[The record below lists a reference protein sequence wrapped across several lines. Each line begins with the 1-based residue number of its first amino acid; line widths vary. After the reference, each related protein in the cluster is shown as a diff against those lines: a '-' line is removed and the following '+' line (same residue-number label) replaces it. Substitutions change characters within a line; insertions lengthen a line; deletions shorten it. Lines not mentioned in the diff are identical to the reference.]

1 MWLHD
6 PYGLRDDTRSYGETL
21 SCARD
26 GYYAELITAADV
38 TEQVMRILR
47 VLERPLVGQR
57 EQRLTVYSDVY
68 ANIEVSI
75 NYEFKRY

>member
-6 PYGLRDDTRSYGETL
+6 PHGLRDDTRGYGETL

-26 GYYAELITAADV
+26 GYYAELNTPADV

-47 VLERPLVGQR
+47 VLERPLVAQR
-57 EQRLTVYSDVY
+57 ESRLTVFSDVY
-68 ANIEVSI
+68 ANVEVA
-75 NYEFKRY
+75 